1 MGRETLR
8 GWVWGERDKM
18 FCECCIQYGNHVGV
32 LCITLK
38 LELVPFYI
46 SITPLSTGLSN
57 WGNYL
62 LTLRVCTMCIME
74 TSMGDYT
81 ANCLGYRLFNG

>member
-1 MGRETLR
+1 
-8 GWVWGERDKM
+8 M
-18 FCECCIQYGNHVGV
+18 FCECCTQYGNHVGV

-38 LELVPFYI
+38 LELVAFYI
-46 SITPLSTGLSN
+46 SITGLSN
-57 WGNYL
+57 CGNYAL
-62 LTLRVCTMCIME
+62 LYTYAIME